1 MLLCVQREE
10 YSISNTELS
19 KERQNMNVDSNGMV
33 RMKDRVQINSRYSA
47 GPGCLGLFVSKGKTE
62 QTATVRFKVPNTP
75 TECEECGSSSDF
87 SVNGA
92 TGEIVC
98 MRTGCGHGHGF
109 REVDIS
115 VPFSNIV

>member
-19 KERQNMNVDSNGMV
+19 KERQDMNVNDNWMV

-62 QTATVRFKVPNTP
+62 QTATVCFRVPNTP
-75 TECEECGSSSDF
+75 HVCEECESPLEL

-109 REVDIS
+109 SPCEID
-115 VPFSNIV
+115 VPLSKIE